1 MNKWKSLIETLSK
14 RAGRHT
20 AVSHP
25 RPSLKPNG
33 KKRREFVVIGLGRF
47 GNSVAETLVSYN
59 HNVLAIDISEARVQH
74 VSSTLP
80 HVVQL
85 DATNEESLRQIGI
98 GQFETG
104 LVCISSNFEHNLLAT
119 THLLQ
124 QGVNRVITKA
134 RTHTQKQILEKIGAH
149 QVVLPEHEAGV
160 HLGRQLSVDNFID
173 FLEIRDGISV
183 IELNAPQ
190 TLYGHTL
197 AECNLRQKLGLNVIA
212 VTRGNEIIANLSAD
226 FQIQEGDAL
235 LVIGRIEDAERLQA

>member
-1 MNKWKSLIETLSK
+1 MSKWKTFLGKATN
-14 RAGRHT
+14 RGGMGT
-20 AVSHP
+20 AVSNTL
-25 RPSLKPNG
+25 STLTPNG

-47 GNSVAETLVSYN
+47 GSSIAETLVSYN
-59 HNVLAIDISEARVQH
+59 HDVLAIDINEERVQH
-74 VSSTLP
+74 MSGTLP
-80 HVVQL
+80 HVIQL
-85 DATNEESLRQIGI
+85 DATNEDSLRQIGI

-104 LVCISSNFEHNLLAT
+104 LICISNHFEQNLLAT
-119 THLLQ
+119 THLLE

-134 RTHTQKQILEKIGAH
+134 RTQTQKQILEKLGVH

-173 FLEIRDGISV
+173 YIDIRDGISV

-190 TLYGHTL
+190 TLFGHTL

-212 VTRGNEIIANLSAD
+212 VTREDEIMANLPAD
-226 FQIQEGDAL
+226 FRIQKGDVL